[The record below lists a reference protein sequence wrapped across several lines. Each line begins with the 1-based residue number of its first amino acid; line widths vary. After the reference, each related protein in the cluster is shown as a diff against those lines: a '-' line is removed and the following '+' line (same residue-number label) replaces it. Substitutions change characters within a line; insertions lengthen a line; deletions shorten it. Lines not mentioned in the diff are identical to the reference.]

1 MEPPERCD
9 AAEIAAV
16 LIAAAQPESR
26 LILDRP
32 MDVAAPAVATLT
44 TQKLWR
50 VTLWRMPGAGL
61 TSTLAAWSPD
71 GRDWQL
77 GCQRRWLEDGAVID
91 PLDELTVDQRDAL
104 DARLRRAVCWPQLE
118 ETLAMLPLEQ
128 LEKVSPAKRHVGRRG
143 RRPLEVA

>member
-1 MEPPERCD
+1 MELPERCD
-9 AAEIAAV
+9 AAEIEAV
-16 LIAAAQPESR
+16 LVAAAQPESR

-32 MDVAAPAVATLT
+32 MDVAAPAVVSLT

-77 GCQRRWLEDGAVID
+77 GCQRRWTGDGSSID
-91 PLDELTVDQRDAL
+91 PLAALSTEQREALDQRL
-104 DARLRRAVCWPQLE
+104 QRAVCWPQIDE
-118 ETLAMLPLEQ
+118 ALALVPDLA
-128 LEKVSPAKRHVGRRG
+128 KVARKSRPAARRRVKEVVG
-143 RRPLEVA
+143 